1 MERQLFVYDS
11 FTDEVFKGNPAGVV
25 IFADGMTNEEMMN
38 ISNELGY
45 SETAFIMKG
54 EKAEYKVRFFTPSEE
69 VDLCGH
75 ATIAYVTCLVDE
87 RYITLKTGEN
97 ILEIETNLGVLP
109 IYITASDDCK
119 IAEIMMLQDTPE
131 FRTIDKQVNPEE
143 LMLPLG
149 LTKEELSETIPVIA
163 AYTGLWDIMVPLKS
177 QETLSKIKLNKE
189 EMMKVSKKT
198 DTISYHAYV
207 VEKVGSEPRIHARNF
222 APIVAIDEEAAT
234 GTSNA
239 AMGAFLVKLGV
250 LDENQV
256 YYVEQ
261 GKAMKR
267 ESNIYFK
274 IKEKEGEL
282 LPYVGGRAVR
292 FLKGVL

>member
-1 MERQLFVYDS
+1 MEKKLFVYDS

-25 IFADGMTNEEMMN
+25 LFANDITDEKMML

-45 SETAFIMKG
+45 SETAFIFNREDG
-54 EKAEYKVRFFTPSEE
+54 GYKVRFFTPSEE

-75 ATIAYVTCLVDE
+75 ATIAYATCLVDE
-87 RYITLKTGEN
+87 GYIKLKSGEN
-97 ILEIETNLGVLP
+97 IVHVETNLGLFP
-109 IYITASDDCK
+109 IYISANEK
-119 IAEIMMLQDTPE
+119 GEILEIFMLQDTPR
-131 FRTIDKQVNPEE
+131 FRTIDKQVNSEE

-149 LTKEELSETIPVIA
+149 LTKEDLSTTIPVIA

-177 QETLSKIKLNKE
+177 QESLGKIKLNKE
-189 EMMKVSKKT
+189 AMIEISKRT

-207 VEKVGSEPRIHARNF
+207 VEPSGTNPRISARNF

-239 AMGAFLVKLGV
+239 ALGAFLVKLGV
-250 LDENQV
+250 LDNDTV
-256 YYVEQ
+256 YCVEQ

-267 ESNIYFK
+267 ESKIYFK
-274 IKEKEGEL
+274 IQENGDEL
-282 LPYVGGRAVR
+282 LPFVGGRAVK
-292 FLKGVL
+292 FFGGSL